1 MNTNSTTAYLGALKR
16 FWWLC
21 GIGLV
26 AAVVAAFLS
35 VYSFSPSTF
44 TVHHRARPT
53 YTASALMLVNSAANP
68 YLRTAVTVAPPTTK
82 AAAPATTAGGTA
94 SATSSAF
101 APAPTAG
108 ARPPVVHAPDTH
120 TLVQAANLFP
130 LLIQSDQITR
140 QRIAMFGQRKGVVT
154 AKAVYSFVTPS
165 RFKQSSFP
173 VIEVQAAAGG
183 PKAAKRLAQETTL
196 AFTHWLVSSQN
207 ASRVPASSASS
218 CRSFRPEGRDRD
230 RRHKEEPAARS
241 RGGRARA
248 LPRLGN
254 RARSVP
260 AAPRTGEQSNRV
272 SFTRRRLTSGRDRLR
287 QSSICVRR
295 GRAPRRTHASGA
307 PLDEA
312 GRVPRPRRLADR
324 SRATSCR
331 STFRST
337 SRSTGS

>member
-26 AAVVAAFLS
+26 VAVAAAFLS

-44 TVHHRARPT
+44 SLHHRARPT

-82 AAAPATTAGGTA
+82 GAAPAKTAGGTT
-94 SATSSAF
+94 SATSSAL

-108 ARPPVVHAPDTH
+108 VRPAVVHAPDTH

-140 QRIAMFGQRKGVVT
+140 QRIAMFGGKLKGVVT

-183 PKAAKRLAQETTL
+183 RKAAKRLAQETTL
-196 AFTHWLVSSQN
+196 AFTHWLVSNQN
-207 ASRVPASSASS
+207 ASRVPASERILVQELQSPRGAIATGGTKKSLPLAVGAVVLALFLALAIALDRFLPRRAPASS
-218 CRSFRPEGRDRD
+218 PIE
-230 RRHKEEPAARS
+230 
-241 RGGRARA
+241 
-248 LPRLGN
+248 
-254 RARSVP
+254 
-260 AAPRTGEQSNRV
+260 
-272 SFTRRRLTSGRDRLR
+272 
-287 QSSICVRR
+287 
-295 GRAPRRTHASGA
+295 
-307 PLDEA
+307 
-312 GRVPRPRRLADR
+312 
-324 SRATSCR
+324 
-331 STFRST
+331 
-337 SRSTGS
+337 SRSPAVA

>member
-26 AAVVAAFLS
+26 VAVAAAFLS

-44 TVHHRARPT
+44 KLHHRARPT

-68 YLRTAVTVAPPTTK
+68 YLRTSVTVTPTTN
-82 AAAPATTAGGTA
+82 AATAAKTARSTT
-94 SATSSAF
+94 SATSGAF
-101 APAPTAG
+101 VPPPTAAA
-108 ARPPVVHAPDTH
+108 ARPAVVHAPDTH

-140 QRIAMFGQRKGVVT
+140 QRIAMFGNLKGVVT

-183 PKAAKRLAQETTL
+183 RKAAKRLAQETTL

-207 ASRVPASSASS
+207 ASRVPASERILVQELQSPRGAIATGGTKKSLPLAVGAVVLALFLALAILLDRFLPRRAPASS
-218 CRSFRPEGRDRD
+218 PIE
-230 RRHKEEPAARS
+230 
-241 RGGRARA
+241 
-248 LPRLGN
+248 
-254 RARSVP
+254 
-260 AAPRTGEQSNRV
+260 
-272 SFTRRRLTSGRDRLR
+272 
-287 QSSICVRR
+287 
-295 GRAPRRTHASGA
+295 
-307 PLDEA
+307 
-312 GRVPRPRRLADR
+312 
-324 SRATSCR
+324 
-331 STFRST
+331 
-337 SRSTGS
+337 SRSPAVA

>member
-26 AAVVAAFLS
+26 VAVAAAFLS

-44 TVHHRARPT
+44 KLHHRARPT

-68 YLRTAVTVAPPTTK
+68 YLRTAVTVTPTTN
-82 AAAPATTAGGTA
+82 AATAAKTARSTT
-94 SATSSAF
+94 SATSGAF
-101 APAPTAG
+101 VPPPTAAA
-108 ARPPVVHAPDTH
+108 ARPAVVHAPDTH

-140 QRIAMFGQRKGVVT
+140 QRIAMFGNLKGVVT

-183 PKAAKRLAQETTL
+183 RKAAKRLAQETTL

-207 ASRVPASSASS
+207 ASRVPASERILVQELQSPRGAIATGGTKKSLPLAVGAVVLALFVALAIALDRLLPRRAPASS
-218 CRSFRPEGRDRD
+218 PIE
-230 RRHKEEPAARS
+230 
-241 RGGRARA
+241 
-248 LPRLGN
+248 
-254 RARSVP
+254 
-260 AAPRTGEQSNRV
+260 
-272 SFTRRRLTSGRDRLR
+272 
-287 QSSICVRR
+287 
-295 GRAPRRTHASGA
+295 
-307 PLDEA
+307 
-312 GRVPRPRRLADR
+312 
-324 SRATSCR
+324 
-331 STFRST
+331 
-337 SRSTGS
+337 SRSPAVA

>member
-1 MNTNSTTAYLGALKR
+1 MNTNSATAYLGALKR

-26 AAVVAAFLS
+26 VAVAAAFLS

-68 YLRTAVTVAPPTTK
+68 YLRTAVTVAAPTTK
-82 AAAPATTAGGTA
+82 GAAPAQTAGGTT
-94 SATSSAF
+94 SATSGALT
-101 APAPTAG
+101 PAPTAG
-108 ARPPVVHAPDTH
+108 ARPAVVHAPDTH

-140 QRIAMFGQRKGVVT
+140 QRIAMFGQLKGVVT

-183 PKAAKRLAQETTL
+183 RKAAKRLAQETTL

-207 ASRVPASSASS
+207 ASRVPASERILVQELQSPRGAIASGGTKKSVPLAVGAVVLALFLALAIALDRLLPRRAPASS
-218 CRSFRPEGRDRD
+218 PIE
-230 RRHKEEPAARS
+230 
-241 RGGRARA
+241 
-248 LPRLGN
+248 
-254 RARSVP
+254 
-260 AAPRTGEQSNRV
+260 
-272 SFTRRRLTSGRDRLR
+272 
-287 QSSICVRR
+287 
-295 GRAPRRTHASGA
+295 
-307 PLDEA
+307 
-312 GRVPRPRRLADR
+312 
-324 SRATSCR
+324 
-331 STFRST
+331 
-337 SRSTGS
+337 SRSPAVA

>member
-26 AAVVAAFLS
+26 VAVAAAFLS

-44 TVHHRARPT
+44 KVHHRARPT

-82 AAAPATTAGGTA
+82 AGSAAKTAGGTTG
-94 SATSSAF
+94 ATSSAF

-108 ARPPVVHAPDTH
+108 ARPAVVHAPDTH

-140 QRIAMFGQRKGVVT
+140 QRIAMFGNLKGVVT

-183 PKAAKRLAQETTL
+183 RKAAKRLAQETTL

-207 ASRVPASSASS
+207 ASRVPASERILVQELQSPRGAIATGGTKKSLPLAVGAVVLALFVALAIALDRLLPRRAPASS
-218 CRSFRPEGRDRD
+218 PIE
-230 RRHKEEPAARS
+230 
-241 RGGRARA
+241 
-248 LPRLGN
+248 
-254 RARSVP
+254 
-260 AAPRTGEQSNRV
+260 
-272 SFTRRRLTSGRDRLR
+272 
-287 QSSICVRR
+287 
-295 GRAPRRTHASGA
+295 
-307 PLDEA
+307 
-312 GRVPRPRRLADR
+312 
-324 SRATSCR
+324 
-331 STFRST
+331 
-337 SRSTGS
+337 SRSPAVA

>member
-26 AAVVAAFLS
+26 VAVAAAFLS

-44 TVHHRARPT
+44 TLHHRARPT

-68 YLRTAVTVAPPTTK
+68 YLRTAVTVTPTTN
-82 AAAPATTAGGTA
+82 AATAAKTARSTT
-94 SATSSAF
+94 SATSGAF
-101 APAPTAG
+101 VPPPTAAA
-108 ARPPVVHAPDTH
+108 ARPAVVHAPDTH

-140 QRIAMFGQRKGVVT
+140 QRIAMFGNLKGVVT

-183 PKAAKRLAQETTL
+183 RKAAKRLAQETTL

-207 ASRVPASSASS
+207 ASRVPASERILVQELQSPRGAIATGGTKKSLPLAVGAVVFALFLALAILLDRFLPRRAPASS
-218 CRSFRPEGRDRD
+218 PIE
-230 RRHKEEPAARS
+230 
-241 RGGRARA
+241 
-248 LPRLGN
+248 
-254 RARSVP
+254 
-260 AAPRTGEQSNRV
+260 
-272 SFTRRRLTSGRDRLR
+272 
-287 QSSICVRR
+287 
-295 GRAPRRTHASGA
+295 
-307 PLDEA
+307 
-312 GRVPRPRRLADR
+312 
-324 SRATSCR
+324 
-331 STFRST
+331 
-337 SRSTGS
+337 SRSPAVA